1 MRKPLTAGAL
11 AAAVAAGLLAPGG
24 TATAVPAGTDPAAV
38 AGTDPAA
45 VAGTDPVAAAGAEA
59 VAAAGG
65 GAGFLADEWPAGAG
79 TTVRS
84 VRSIVRADAGPAA
97 ALTGQ
102 GVGIALVDTGIA
114 PVTGL
119 PAGQVVNGPDLSFE
133 SQSSQL
139 RYLDTFG
146 HGTHMA
152 GIMVGNDTAAG
163 TEGLAPRA
171 KVTSVKVGTATGAA
185 DVSQMIAA
193 IDWVVAN
200 RDYDPANPIRVLNLS
215 YGTAGMSASTVDPLM
230 YAVEQAWQAGIVVVI
245 AAGNDGAATAALT
258 NPAMDPFVV
267 AVGAS
272 TTNQTVTTAD
282 DTIAPFT
289 NGSAAARK
297 VDLLAPGTSIVSLRD
312 VNSYVDTQYPN
323 ARVGA
328 TGFKGSGTSQAAA
341 VVSSAAA
348 LLLQQR
354 PGLTPDQVKALLVRG
369 ATALPAGRNLRE
381 LNVAGSAAL
390 ATPAMTQ
397 TFAKGNGTGPL
408 ETTRGGN
415 HLTVDGVALSGE
427 RSIFGPWSSAA
438 WAAQAG
444 RQASW
449 SGGVWMGY
457 RMAGDT
463 WTGAGGDGGTGQIS
477 GYAGK
482 CVDVM
487 NRRTANGTPIQLY
500 DCNNTPAQYWS
511 LQPDGSIRALG
522 KCLDVTSAGTANGT
536 KVQLYGCNGTPAQL
550 WQVTPARQLVNVGSG
565 KCLDVTGWNQANG
578 TQLQI
583 WDCGDQDN
591 QRWVPPYTSR
601 TWSAAT
607 WAGTPWTGNGSWS
620 DPEWS
625 GQYWTGH
632 YWSGHYWSG
641 HYWSADDWSTT
652 AWS

>member
-1 MRKPLTAGAL
+1 MRKPMV
-11 AAAVAAGLLAPGG
+11 AAAVAVALGIFGAGGA
-24 TATAVPAGTDPAAV
+24 AAAAGTD
-38 AGTDPAA
+38 
-45 VAGTDPVAAAGAEA
+45 AAGPAGSRF
-59 VAAAGG
+59 AGG
-65 GAGFLADEWPAGAG
+65 GGFSADEWPAGTG
-79 TTVRS
+79 TTLKS
-84 VRSIVRADAGPAA
+84 VRSIVRADTGSAA
-97 ALTGQ
+97 SLTGQ

-133 SQSSQL
+133 SQSGQL

-152 GIMVGNDTAAG
+152 GIMVGTDAG
-163 TEGLAPRA
+163 TGTVGLAPKA
-171 KVTSVKVGTATGAA
+171 KVTSVKVGTAIGAV

-200 RDYDPANPIRVLNLS
+200 RNYDPANPIRVLNLS

-230 YAVEQAWQAGIVVVI
+230 YAVEQAWQAGIVVII
-245 AAGNDGAATAALT
+245 AAGNDGGTTSALT

-272 TTNQTVTTAD
+272 TTNQTISTAD
-282 DTIAPFT
+282 DDVATFT
-289 NGSAAARK
+289 NGSTGTRK
-297 VDLLAPGTSIVSLRD
+297 VDLLAPGASIVSLRD
-312 VNSYVDTQYPN
+312 VGSYVDQTYPN
-323 ARVGA
+323 ARVGD

-354 PGLTPDQVKALLVRG
+354 PGLTPDQVKALLVNG
-369 ATALPAGRNLRE
+369 ATTLTAGAAGSAKMKE
-381 LNVAGSAAL
+381 LNVAASVAL
-390 ATPAMTQ
+390 ATPGSTQ
-397 TFAKGNGTGPL
+397 TFAKGNGSGSL
-408 ETTRGGN
+408 ETARGGN
-415 HLTVDGVALSGE
+415 HLSVDNVALSGE
-427 RSIFGPWSSAA
+427 RSIFGPFTSSTWASNAA
-438 WAAQAG
+438 AKT
-444 RQASW
+444 SW

-463 WTGAGGDGGTGQIS
+463 WTGAGGDGGTGQVS
-477 GYAGK
+477 GYSGK

-487 NRRTANGTPIQLY
+487 NRLNNNGTPIQLY
-500 DCNNTPAQYWS
+500 DCNNTPAQYWA
-511 LQPDGSIRALG
+511 LQSDGTVRALG
-522 KCLDVTSAGTANGT
+522 KCMDVTSAGNTNGT
-536 KVQLYGCNGTPAQL
+536 KIQLFDCNGTPAQQ
-550 WQVTPARQLVNVGSG
+550 WKVTAARQLINVGSN
-565 KCLDVTGWNQANG
+565 KCLDVTGWNSANG

-583 WDCGDQDN
+583 WDCLDQDN

-607 WAGTPWTGNGSWS
+607 WTGKPWTGTGTWT

-625 GQYWTGH
+625 EQYWTGH

-641 HYWSADDWSTT
+641 HYWSADNWST
-652 AWS
+652 AGWY